1 MADRPPQSQQP
12 AELPDRRGGEAAPRP
27 PDRRRDGPDVPPDG
41 GPRDEAA
48 RAFAELYDIIKTL
61 RAPEGCPWDREQTP
75 DSLRTNLIEEAYEA
89 LSAIEEG
96 DDPNL
101 EEELGDLYLLVTM
114 IGYMKEQERR
124 FTVAD
129 SLRHICAKLIRRHPH
144 VFGDAVKKTPDEVI
158 EQWDHIKEHVEG
170 KRHKHSVLERVP
182 RTLPPLE
189 RAYEIQKKVSKV
201 GFDWGEHEPVW
212 EKLTEETEELRRAG
226 SGGSEAQVEEE
237 LGDLLFTVV
246 NLGRLLGV
254 DPTLALN
261 RTNQKF
267 IARFQELERRL
278 AARGLRPEDSDLETM
293 DGLWNEIKGEGAG
306 GGLASGDGGA

>member
-1 MADRPPQSQQP
+1 MARPHT
-12 AELPDRRGGEAAPRP
+12 AIPRNSE
-27 PDRRRDGPDVPPDG
+27 DVPQ
-41 GPRDEAA
+41 
-48 RAFAELYDIIKTL
+48 AFARLYDIVKTL
-61 RAPEGCPWDREQTP
+61 RSPEGCPWDREQTP
-75 DSLRTNLIEEAYEA
+75 YTLRTNLVEEAYESV
-89 LSAIEEG
+89 SAIEEG

-101 EEELGDLYLLVTM
+101 EEELGDLYLLATM
-114 IGYMKEQERR
+114 IGYMKEQEGR
-124 FTVAD
+124 FAVAD

-144 VFGDAVKKTPDEVI
+144 VFGDAVKETADEVV

-201 GFDWGEHEPVW
+201 GFDWSEHAPVW
-212 EKLTEETEELRRAG
+212 QKLAEEIDELRKAG
-226 SGGSEAQVEEE
+226 ASGSAEEVEEE

-246 NLGRLLGV
+246 NLGRLMNV

-278 AARGLRPEDSDLETM
+278 AAQGIRPEESNLETM
-293 DGLWNEIKGEGAG
+293 DGIWNDIKGEQG
-306 GGLASGDGGA
+306 GGSGSRRNGS